1 MCRGMSG
8 LDVICGAFRC
18 IARRRRANVAG
29 LDVIGGVSSCRGSS
43 SCATSLSSCPGT
55 SPGAT
60 SLVGS
65 HRVAGRRSNRL
76 DVISCRRAVGRRRA
90 DVTGEVSRR
99 VVERHQRAPLAE
111 SLVVLCDVAGLG
123 VIGCACLA
131 GGTPCPSNAA
141 GALAEVDSLK
151 DVAVAAFQALVWS
164 GDGSGARRAF
174 VPAAGAPVAKRPAA
188 HEAIGLPG
196 VRDHGIGPAG
206 AGARQA
212 LGASVPPHL
221 TIIYLAQR
229 PWQGIS
235 SPSGGKV
242 PSGSHQAAPRRNLC
256 CWTWWSSPWGPGS
269 LPGGGGF

>member
-1 MCRGMSG
+1 MSK
-8 LDVICGAFRC
+8 GA
-18 IARRRRANVAG
+18 
-29 LDVIGGVSSCRGSS
+29 LIGGFNSVADCKPHDESSIEAGPL
-43 SCATSLSSCPGT
+43 SCAGF
-55 SPGAT
+55 
-60 SLVGS
+60 VF
-65 HRVAGRRSNRL
+65 RSR
-76 DVISCRRAVGRRRA
+76 
-90 DVTGEVSRR
+90 
-99 VVERHQRAPLAE
+99 P
-111 SLVVLCDVAGLG
+111 
-123 VIGCACLA
+123 
-131 GGTPCPSNAA
+131 P
-141 GALAEVDSLK
+141 ALR
-151 DVAVAAFQALVWS
+151 
-164 GDGSGARRAF
+164 DGSGARRAF

-196 VRDHGIGPAG
+196 VRDHWVGPAG

-242 PSGSHQAAPRRNLC
+242 PSGSHQAAPRRSLC